1 MAGRPS
7 IVPDYVS
14 VILRAIEN
22 AQDDPARLRSLV
34 YDVARLSLGKHV
46 LQTYHQIGSAGLQQH
61 ISDLETAI
69 NHAEDIAQKQLLKKE
84 ASQKQI
90 ADLTKKA
97 QEQIAEI
104 SKKAQEQIADLSK
117 QAREQI
123 GDSSKKEVLQE
134 PVADLSKKESL
145 QEQQVP
151 DLSSNEPS
159 QQVSNLSSNEP
170 SQQISKLSSN
180 GPSQEQKDAAADLA
194 AQLLE
199 GRLSAPDHTAIT
211 VRDSFDET
219 IFDDSKSNK
228 MPVVVQPLPTEVY
241 AGRAEILQPL
251 DFRPPA
257 FGSGPKRPQLDFAF
271 GVQLAIATLIG
282 MAIYTASLVSFEY
295 GGSYFSGPGQV
306 QNASAAPT
314 PSTVSAKPGGAEALG
329 FPLPRVYGVY
339 AAGEGKLYEL
349 DPLPLRVPD
358 PRVAVSAMIPNP

>member
-97 QEQIAEI
+97 QEQIA
-104 SKKAQEQIADLSK
+104 DL
-117 QAREQI
+117 
-123 GDSSKKEVLQE
+123 SKKEVLQE
-134 PVADLSKKESL
+134 PVADLSKKEPL

-170 SQQISKLSSN
+170 SQQVSKLSSNEPSQQVSKLSSN
-180 GPSQEQKDAAADLA
+180 GPSQQVSDL
-194 AQLLE
+194 
-199 GRLSAPDHTAIT
+199 S
-211 VRDSFDET
+211 
-219 IFDDSKSNK
+219 SN
-228 MPVVVQPLPTEVY
+228 E
-241 AGRAEILQPL
+241 
-251 DFRPPA
+251 PP
-257 FGSGPKRPQLDFAF
+257 
-271 GVQLAIATLIG
+271 
-282 MAIYTASLVSFEY
+282 
-295 GGSYFSGPGQV
+295 
-306 QNASAAPT
+306 
-314 PSTVSAKPGGAEALG
+314 
-329 FPLPRVYGVY
+329 
-339 AAGEGKLYEL
+339 
-349 DPLPLRVPD
+349 
-358 PRVAVSAMIPNP
+358 